1 MADTYT
7 SDCYVSPESG
17 SLPGEVLA
25 VLPTD
30 AYLQLELAYKITCH
44 AYGQQVSRLE
54 HEGRQMQ
61 ETLSQ
66 NQQVIKSLE
75 RRVAGLESEM
85 HDHQQ
90 RARQGL
96 AEQHKLVAEKNALI
110 ETVKRL
116 NREVAKL
123 EHFKKNLL
131 QQLQDD
137 DEADCLPPSMAAV
150 DQTTERLVAEVLQ
163 SADGIAAAAA
173 SSSIQPPN
181 TQQYSQQQQPR
192 YIQQQYSEQQ
202 HCSEQQPTQQQQQQQ
217 EKFGQQQQQRFQ
229 PSSKVSPAKGL
240 QAGALT
246 AGGGRRHGSPGS
258 SPNQQHPYAA
268 SHFQPIK
275 SAAVA
280 SAPTSPYRQRGG
292 PAISPQRPAAAAAA
306 DGGSGG
312 GISTQMGGAVRF
324 AVNSSGAGS
333 TPSRGGTAGGAAAAA
348 AAAAGAAAAGRA
360 AAGVAASGGGRGAA
374 SPRIDGKEF
383 FRQAR
388 ARLSYE
394 QFSQFLVAIKE
405 LNAGRSS
412 REDTLGAARALFG
425 PANGDLYGLFE
436 GLLMRHLTSL

>member
-1 MADTYT
+1 M
-7 SDCYVSPESG
+7 
-17 SLPGEVLA
+17 A

-30 AYLQLELAYKITCH
+30 AHLQLELAYKITCH

-54 HEGRQMQ
+54 REGQQMQ

-137 DEADCLPPSMAAV
+137 DEADGLPPSMAAV

-173 SSSIQPPN
+173 SSGGQQANS
-181 TQQYSQQQQPR
+181 QQYSQQQQQR
-192 YIQQQYSEQQ
+192 YAQQYN
-202 HCSEQQPTQQQQQQQ
+202 EQQPMLQQQHQQ
-217 EKFGQQQQQRFQ
+217 KFSQQQQRFQ
-229 PSSKVSPAKGL
+229 PSSKVSPTKGL

-246 AGGGRRHGSPGS
+246 AGGDRRHGSPGS

-292 PAISPQRPAAAAAA
+292 PAISPQRPTAAAAA
-306 DGGSGG
+306 DGGGGG

-333 TPSRGGTAGGAAAAA
+333 TPSRDGTAGVAA

-374 SPRIDGKEF
+374 SPSIDGKEF